1 MGADGDDGIP
11 TKVKC
16 RACRGE
22 LPAVSTCLWCKGDPG
37 WMTAEQVMRW
47 LAFQSGQR
55 RPIRQSLSSS
65 VSTGKFDPHRVVVNE
80 RLFRAWEKK
89 PEIRFGELIAR
100 AIALL
105 VRDDEDGAE
114 MYKKLLTVDDK
125 QLAEAVERIVLLDK

>member
-1 MGADGDDGIP
+1 
-11 TKVKC
+11 
-16 RACRGE
+16 
-22 LPAVSTCLWCKGDPG
+22 
-37 WMTAEQVMRW
+37 MRW